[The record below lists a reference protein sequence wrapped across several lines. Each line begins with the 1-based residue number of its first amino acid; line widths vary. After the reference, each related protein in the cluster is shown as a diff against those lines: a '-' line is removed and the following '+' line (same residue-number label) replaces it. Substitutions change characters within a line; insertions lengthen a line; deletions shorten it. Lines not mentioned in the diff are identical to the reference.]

1 MKKIIYVCLLALLG
15 VSFGCEKDELTEE
28 NLGIDNK
35 VELNS
40 DFQKSANGADNYY
53 DENGNPVETYYLYLD
68 MDSIEANYTGSYTGS
83 FSQHFYNEMSAH
95 FTIHSVEYANS
106 NCGNIERWVVTK
118 QEYDV
123 YVFFNGEI
131 SGNVIVVVMPN
142 DDNGGNTSSTS
153 NGDSGSSGDEGWG
166 DENGNVTP
174 KPTKKPDSNNPTQG
188 AGNPYPDCF

>member
-1 MKKIIYVCLLALLG
+1 MKKFIYVCLISLLAVNL
-15 VSFGCEKDELTEE
+15 GCEKDELTEE

-35 VELNS
+35 IELNS
-40 DFQKSANGADNYY
+40 DFQKSGNGANNYY

-83 FSQHFYNEMSAH
+83 FSQHFYNEMSTH
-95 FTIHSVEYANS
+95 FTIHNVEYAGRG
-106 NCGNIERWVVTK
+106 CGNIERWTVTK

-123 YVFFNGEI
+123 YVFLNGPI
-131 SGNVIVVVMPN
+131 YNVFVREVLN
-142 DDNGGNTSSTS
+142 GNGGDNTSTS

-188 AGNPYPDCF
+188 VGNPYPDCF